1 MFVTTLVASLPF
13 KRDLRNS
20 VWFWQSKDFTEVF
33 LPSVRCWLPQLV
45 AVKLWKLRPLKDGHL
60 TGCFLCFCTIFLF
73 KASLVI
79 LRAWW
84 LWNLIFGLQIQKT
97 LRVSLRNKSGLE
109 NFSRFSSWSF
119 NLYSNQLFFHPQAI
133 GGLFR
138 VSIETP
144 PKTGGWT
151 QRGDVVA
158 QHADPTGMVSWVGA
172 REAQIPCENPVFSKF
187 DSEAKQCAASS

>member
-119 NLYSNQLFFHPQAI
+119 NLYSNQLFFSSPGHRGFVP
-133 GGLFR
+133 
-138 VSIETP
+138 SIYRNST
-144 PKTGGWT
+144 KN
-151 QRGDVVA
+151 RGVN
-158 QHADPTGMVSWVGA
+158 TERRCCCTTRGSNRNG
-172 REAQIPCENPVFSKF
+172 
-187 DSEAKQCAASS
+187 